1 MPQKIMY
8 AIRISTFVKPPI
20 SVATVPDA
28 PSDRIPFSASD
39 GRTMNSPTLSSTA
52 STIATPMTTLSMLLP
67 SFAASHFSN
76 FVGSSSSVPSIF
88 ADVSNVVMP
97 IASMLTMLTAP
108 RMMGSPIHLCFLLSG
123 SDFL

>member
-1 MPQKIMY
+1 
-8 AIRISTFVKPPI
+8 
-20 SVATVPDA
+20 
-28 PSDRIPFSASD
+28 
-39 GRTMNSPTLSSTA
+39 
-52 STIATPMTTLSMLLP
+52 MTTLSMLLP

-88 ADVSNVVMP
+88 ADVSSVVMP
-97 IASMLTMLTAP
+97 ITSMLTMLTAP